1 MTFIPKPNTGSLW
14 QNDKKTDDKHP
25 DMRGE
30 AVISK
35 QLLID
40 LMAKG
45 EDPIKVAV
53 AAWNRT
59 TINGRDYVSLTFSE
73 PFVPQKKAES
83 TPEPTPKQ
91 QAEIEDD
98 DDIPF

>member
-35 QLLID
+35 QLMVDLIS
-40 LMAKG
+40 KG
-45 EDPIKVAV
+45 DDPVKFAV

-59 TINGRDYVSLTFSE
+59 TINGRDYVSITFSE
-73 PFVPQKKAES
+73 PFIPQKKADL
-83 TPEPTPKQ
+83 EPTPKQ
-91 QAEIEDD
+91 QAMPEDD